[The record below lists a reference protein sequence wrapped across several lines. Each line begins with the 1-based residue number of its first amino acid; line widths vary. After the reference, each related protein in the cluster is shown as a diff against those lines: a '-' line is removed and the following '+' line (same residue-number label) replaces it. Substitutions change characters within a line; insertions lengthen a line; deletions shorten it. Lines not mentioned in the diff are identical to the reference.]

1 MNTLSS
7 LTNKN
12 LSASLVGQINHS
24 IRTNELLE
32 KIKEKKRY
40 LLG

>member
-1 MNTLSS
+1 MNT

-32 KIKEKKRY
+32 KRKEKKRY